1 MREAL
6 PFLDVPIHL
15 VMTHHPATIG
25 PEDSLGDAAGVM
37 VQGGFRHLPV
47 VDADGALVGML
58 SERDLGARLGTEL
71 ERFTDAARE
80 LLSEEVEPAMRPDP
94 IAIPSTATVRD
105 ALEVLSDER
114 IGAIP
119 VLDGE
124 RLVGIVS
131 YLDLLAF
138 LRTGSAVAPAVVV
151 APARGGP
158 RAIRKAR
165 KAPSTGKP
173 PARRKPAH
181 TGRGRARR
189 GRAGR

>member
-6 PFLDVPIHL
+6 PFLEVPIHL

-25 PEDSLGDAAGVM
+25 PDDSLGDAAGVM

-58 SERDLGARLGTEL
+58 SERDLLARLGTEL

-94 IAIPSTATVRD
+94 IAIPSTAIVRD

-114 IGAIP
+114 IGAVP

-131 YLDLLAF
+131 YLDLLGF
-138 LRTGSAVAPAVVV
+138 LRTASAAAPAVAVAPA
-151 APARGGP
+151 PGGARAFP
-158 RAIRKAR
+158 KAR
-165 KAPSTGKP
+165 KAPPTRKP
-173 PARRKPAH
+173 PARRKPARA
-181 TGRGRARR
+181 GRGRAHR